1 MRMVARMDLVEGLR
15 CFAAVAAERSF
26 TRGAARC
33 GQPQPVASRRISAL
47 EQRLGV
53 TLLLRTSRRV
63 ELSPEGERLLPL
75 AGELLARADRIDTL
89 FTAPERSLVIAVP
102 AGLTAAARAAIR
114 RGLPEFTVG
123 FVDEEPPDREE
134 LLRSGLAQFAVLPTS
149 PQQAE
154 FTVPLGIAHH
164 DHAPAARFHLDQLRR
179 PVRERDLPPRAV
191 QLLAE
196 DDVATVRDP
205 VAEACYGLGLRADQ
219 LVVGTPEAEAW
230 TRVHE
235 RGDVVLA
242 SAEQARRE
250 DLAWSPL
257 ARPAVRRSYRLA
269 GSAELDDHDRVEL
282 LTRLAAGLG
291 GGRGRTS

>member
-47 EQRLGV
+47 ERRLGV
-53 TLLLRTSRRV
+53 TLLVRTSRRV

-75 AGELLARADRIDTL
+75 AGELLTRADRIDTL
-89 FTAPERSLVIAVP
+89 FATPERSLLIAVP

-114 RGLPEFTVG
+114 RGLPQLTVG
-123 FVDEEPPDREE
+123 FVDEEPPAREE
-134 LLRSGLAQFAVLPTS
+134 LLRAGLAQLAVLPTS

-154 FTVPLGIAHH
+154 FSVPLGVAHH
-164 DHAPAARFHLDQLRR
+164 DHDPAARFHLDQLRR
-179 PVRERDLPPRAV
+179 PVRERTLPPRAV
-191 QLLAE
+191 QVLAE
-196 DDVATVRDP
+196 DDVAPVRDP
-205 VAEACYGLGLRADQ
+205 VTEACFGLGLRADQ
-219 LVVGTPEAEAW
+219 VAVGTAEQEAW

-242 SAEQARRE
+242 TADQARRE
-250 DLAWSPL
+250 GLAWSPL
-257 ARPAVRRSYRLA
+257 ARPDVRRSYRLA
-269 GSAELDDHDRVEL
+269 GSAELDDHDRMDL
-282 LTRLAAGLG
+282 ITRLAAGLG
-291 GGRGRTS
+291 GRRGRTA